1 MNKKLLKWLSKPAWQ
16 ILLWQWSLFGV
27 LAGAVYLFELQP
39 LWQQKI
45 VDQQE
50 LLTQQNKIEQTQLA
64 LTSLPAPSLIQNQI
78 DQLLSEENAQHT
90 VQKTLIENVQ
100 AFIDP
105 FDGKITRWQKQSP
118 IAKNNL
124 LYQCW
129 DVTLDINFQGLIHFF
144 HHILK
149 ITPPILMDNI
159 HMTREKNKLI
169 IKLMLTELLSDTK
182 ANE

>member
-16 ILLWQWSLFGV
+16 ILLWQWSLFWV

-105 FDGKITRWQKQSP
+105 FDGKITR
-118 IAKNNL
+118 
-124 LYQCW
+124 
-129 DVTLDINFQGLIHFF
+129 
-144 HHILK
+144 
-149 ITPPILMDNI
+149 
-159 HMTREKNKLI
+159 
-169 IKLMLTELLSDTK
+169 
-182 ANE
+182 